1 MIVLNL
7 KLDRIYGFD
16 DFEINFTYPKKVVN
30 SIIDDEYLDE
40 QQLIAY
46 DFMDFYT
53 KPNQMRGRQLSLDTE
68 YIVRAGDSY
77 WMIARQLG
85 MELAELLLL
94 NNATV
99 SDRIVPGQRIKI
111 A

>member
-1 MIVLNL
+1 MN
-7 KLDRIYGFD
+7 
-16 DFEINFTYPKKVVN
+16 
-30 SIIDDEYLDE
+30 
-40 QQLIAY
+40 
-46 DFMDFYT
+46 FYT

-85 MELAELLLL
+85 IDLAKLLLL
-94 NNATV
+94 NNATIG
-99 SDRIVPGQRIKI
+99 DRIVPGQKIKI